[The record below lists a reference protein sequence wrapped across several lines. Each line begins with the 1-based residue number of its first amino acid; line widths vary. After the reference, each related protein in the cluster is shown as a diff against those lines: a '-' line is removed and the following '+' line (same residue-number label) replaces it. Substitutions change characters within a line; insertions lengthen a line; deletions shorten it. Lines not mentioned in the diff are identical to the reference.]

1 MDWDF
6 SKVNLEYLI
15 RARDLTRSNP
25 RAGPVLLGISDEL
38 GQLLSEISPRE
49 LALITQFKPPLIVP
63 RHAAWWWRRL
73 LNALQDGN
81 PEELRVI
88 LDHAGLFIDP

>member
-15 RARDLTRSNP
+15 RARDLTRSDP
-25 RAGPVLLGISDEL
+25 TAGGIVLGVSDEL

-49 LALITQFKPPLIVP
+49 LTLITQFKPPLVAP

-73 LNALQDGN
+73 LNALQAGN

>member
-15 RARDLTRSNP
+15 QARELARSNP
-25 RAGPVLLGISDEL
+25 RAGSLMLGVSDEFI
-38 GQLLSEISPRE
+38 QLLSEMSPRE
-49 LALITQFKPPLIVP
+49 LALITQFKPPLIGP
-63 RHAAWWWRRL
+63 RHAAWWWQRL
-73 LNALQDGN
+73 LSALQTGN
-81 PEELRVI
+81 PDELRVI